1 MKAHW
6 LAGVVLATAVGT
18 MLPVAAHHSFSA
30 EFDANRP
37 LKLKGKLTEMKWV
50 NPHSWIYIEV
60 AGKDG
65 KPERWA
71 WETTGVNILYRQG
84 WRKQDLAVGTVLVI
98 EGFQARSGAR
108 VANASTITFEDGRR
122 LFAGAPPTPTPA
134 KK

>member
-1 MKAHW
+1 M
-6 LAGVVLATAVGT
+6 GE
-18 MLPVAAHHSFSA
+18 P
-30 EFDANRP
+30 P
-37 LKLKGKLTEMKWV
+37 LVDLHRGGGQGRQARK
-50 NPHSWIYIEV
+50 
-60 AGKDG
+60 
-65 KPERWA
+65 WA

-122 LFAGAPPTPTPA
+122 LFAGAPPTQNPG

>member
-6 LAGVVLATAVGT
+6 LAGAVLATIAGAI
-18 MLPVAAHHSFSA
+18 LPVAAHHSFSA

-37 LKLKGKLTEMKWV
+37 LKLKGTLAEMKWV
-50 NPHSWIYIEV
+50 NPHSWIYIDV

-84 WRKQDLAVGTVLVI
+84 WRKQDLKTGTVLVI
-98 EGFQARSGAR
+98 DGFQARSGAR
-108 VANASTITFEDGRR
+108 VGNASTITFEDGRR
-122 LFAGAPPTPTPA
+122 LFAGAPA
-134 KK
+134 QNSGQK